1 MNTYKYT
8 KYVTTLADAWIIKK
22 QCTQIVLRYRTQQRE
37 PLA

>member
-8 KYVTTLADAWIIKK
+8 KYVTTLADAWIIKNSA
-22 QCTQIVLRYRTQQRE
+22 RTQQRE